1 MQEYEILGQ
10 KIVITNP
17 QEAELASF
25 ALQIV
30 NEKIEELKIEKP
42 LLGPQQLAV
51 LALLHIAG
59 NMVKDRQSMDQYRR
73 ELDDRCS
80 ALMLEVSHIIGQK
93 TSIQQQQSV

>member
-10 KIVITNP
+10 KIVITNQ

-25 ALQIV
+25 AIQIV
-30 NEKIEELKIEKP
+30 NDKVKELQAEKP
-42 LLGPQQLAV
+42 LLGPQQIAV

-59 NMVKDRQSMDQYRR
+59 NLVKDRRSMDEYRR

-80 ALMLEVSHIIGQK
+80 ALMHEVSHVIGQK
-93 TSIQQQQSV
+93 TSIQQSV

>member
-1 MQEYEILGQ
+1 MKEYEILGQ
-10 KIVITNP
+10 KIVISNP

-30 NEKIEELKIEKP
+30 NEKIQELQKEKP
-42 LLGPQQLAV
+42 LLGPQQIAV

-59 NMVKDRQSMDQYRR
+59 TLVKDRRAMDEYRR

-80 ALMLEVSHIIGQK
+80 LLMQEVSHIIGQK
-93 TSIQQQQSV
+93 TSIQQSV

>member
-1 MQEYEILGQ
+1 MSEYEILGQ

-17 QEAELASF
+17 QEAELASY

-30 NEKIEELKIEKP
+30 DAKVKELQAEKP
-42 LLGPQQLAV
+42 MLGPQQIAV

-59 NMVKDRQSMDQYRR
+59 DLVKDRRSMDDYRR

-80 ALMLEVSHIIGQK
+80 ALMHEVSNVIAQK
-93 TSIQQQQSV
+93 TSIQQSV